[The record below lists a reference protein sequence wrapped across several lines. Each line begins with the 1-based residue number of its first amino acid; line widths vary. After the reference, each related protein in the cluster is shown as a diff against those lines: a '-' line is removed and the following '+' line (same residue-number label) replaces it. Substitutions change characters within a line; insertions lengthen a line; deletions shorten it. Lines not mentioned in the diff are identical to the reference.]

1 MITLSAFTAPF
12 SSYLLFPSLDA
23 LVDHFHTT
31 TAHVAL
37 TTTVFLL
44 GLAIAPLWRSS
55 LSQQYGRRPILVF
68 SFLVSGVA
76 VIICAV
82 SDSLPLIT
90 GFRFLEAVGCS
101 SAQSVGAGVISDVY
115 IPTQRGTALSW
126 FWLGTLAGSIVA
138 PIIGGCLQEWFDW
151 QANLY
156 CSAVLTFSAAMLTL
170 VFVPE
175 TLVKAS
181 PTDKTEHNTAGT
193 WN

>member
-1 MITLSAFTAPF
+1 MKPAMNWLDLFCFLEKIDDPKSYLELQKNIIVGMITLSAFTAPF

-115 IPTQRGTALSW
+115 IPTQRGTALS
-126 FWLGTLAGSIVA
+126 
-138 PIIGGCLQEWFDW
+138 
-151 QANLY
+151 
-156 CSAVLTFSAAMLTL
+156 
-170 VFVPE
+170 
-175 TLVKAS
+175 
-181 PTDKTEHNTAGT
+181 
-193 WN
+193 